1 MKAIPLLVVCAAIS
15 ALDLSAAAQDIVST
29 VQLTQQSM
37 DNTKS
42 ASQQPGVRIRGGGT
56 QPPPQSKSSGTL
68 KPAQSKSTGVQAFYD
83 VNRFSPDCHC
93 AKQPFFSLKS
103 GELSPG
109 TQVMIESPSPTATI
123 YYTTDGWTPTEA
135 STRYIGPITVRANT
149 TLQAIAEE
157 PQILPSPVV
166 DVTFTVDGPATPLQ
180 KDALAI
186 GNVLVKGMPIRFAT
200 GSRVTSQTANVGDR
214 VYLLLDQNV
223 VVNGNTVAPRGMSV
237 DAKIIRAERAGNG
250 GRSGVIAFQIQT
262 LNVHGTPVPLTG
274 VFTLV
279 APDIAAQT
287 QRISN
292 PSMVR
297 VSGPLPPGNEALIE
311 PGRTLVA
318 AVAADTTISQ

>member
-15 ALDLSAAAQDIVST
+15 ALDLSAAAQAITST

-37 DNTKS
+37 SNTKS
-42 ASQQPGVRIRGGGT
+42 AGQQQPAVRVYGNGAL
-56 QPPPQSKSSGTL
+56 QPG
-68 KPAQSKSTGVQAFYD
+68 QSKSTGPQAFYD

-93 AKQPFFSLKS
+93 AKQPSFSLKA

-109 TQVMIESPSPTATI
+109 TQIMIESPSPTATI
-123 YYTTDGWTPTEA
+123 YYTTDGWTPTET
-135 STRYIGPITVRANT
+135 STRYIGPITIRANT

-166 DVTFTVDGPATPLQ
+166 QITYTVDAPATPLQ

-186 GNVLVKGMPIRFAT
+186 GTVLVKGMPIRFAT
-200 GSRVTSQTANVGDR
+200 GNRVTSQTANVGEH

-223 VVNGNTVAPRGMSV
+223 VVNGNIVAPRGMSV
-237 DAKIIRAERAGNG
+237 DAKIIRVERAGNSG
-250 GRSGVIAFQIQT
+250 KSGVIAFQVQT
-262 LNVHGTPVPLTG
+262 LNVHGTPVPLSG
-274 VFTLV
+274 IFTLV
-279 APDIAAQT
+279 APDIGSQT
-287 QRISN
+287 QRIAN

-318 AVAADTTISQ
+318 TVATDTTISQ